1 MLLRCAGTFTVSSN
15 GVAGLVEMAPYPSIC
30 VSRVCAPRKGR
41 GERTGSESFF
51 SPRDAFFATDG
62 GRRHGIVPTVGRGA
76 GRTIGAR
83 AEGARATGA
92 VRCRPA
98 CAPVVDVPLGFL
110 LPRARTQATPRRR
123 GRRRS
128 EDGRGPSW
136 GRLICARRSR
146 GAASGLPRFWNPARG
161 ERGCARTARRTSTT
175 SLAFWL
181 GEASDARV
189 NVDRGPVTWA
199 IHTVREPNQPMTRQ
213 LGSHSKSERSTISL
227 DEISFR
233 DLSARERR
241 VQDFLCFPERTV
253 FSWVFPPVRVHL
265 SNLRNRRS
273 QKRIMSFDWLD
284 PTGFD
289 QPTYDT
295 YLERLRFAL
304 LGRTRNAKSP
314 RPCDQSI
321 ARGAAREHG
330 SDYSPGMGP
339 RESGGSRDAPPR
351 VALRRRRAVPV
362 PLAPAGRERGA
373 EAAEAR

>member
-1 MLLRCAGTFTVSSN
+1 
-15 GVAGLVEMAPYPSIC
+15 MAPYPSIC

-189 NVDRGPVTWA
+189 NA
-199 IHTVREPNQPMTRQ
+199 ETRARQ
-213 LGSHSKSERSTISL
+213 TGYPHGVPTRTNDDAPTGSSHSKSER
-227 DEISFR
+227 FR
-233 DLSARERR
+233 WMRSRFDDLSRKSR
-241 VQDFLCFPERTV
+241 FLCAERNGRFSGFFPTHVSPFKTAGRDTDHAFRPARVRTG
-253 FSWVFPPVRVHL
+253 L
-265 SNLRNRRS
+265 
-273 QKRIMSFDWLD
+273 
-284 PTGFD
+284 T
-289 QPTYDT
+289 
-295 YLERLRFAL
+295 
-304 LGRTRNAKSP
+304 
-314 RPCDQSI
+314 
-321 ARGAAREHG
+321 
-330 SDYSPGMGP
+330 
-339 RESGGSRDAPPR
+339 
-351 VALRRRRAVPV
+351 
-362 PLAPAGRERGA
+362 GRERPLIS
-373 EAAEAR
+373 RRSRR

>member
-175 SLAFWL
+175 LSRS
-181 GEASDARV
+181 GSERHQTRESMRK
-189 NVDRGPVTWA
+189 PVLVTRLSTRFA
-199 IHTVREPNQPMTRQ
+199 NGTTTMTRQ
-213 LGSHSKSERSTISL
+213 LGRTANHREISL
-227 DEISFR
+227 DQISFR

-241 VQDFLCFPERTV
+241 VRDFCARRKNGRF
-253 FSWVFPPVRVHL
+253 WVF
-265 SNLRNRRS
+265 LRFFLRTRLAFQTRETAGRGNGSRLWIDRP
-273 QKRIMSFDWLD
+273 R
-284 PTGFD
+284 TA
-289 QPTYDT
+289 YDT
-295 YLERLRFAL
+295 
-304 LGRTRNAKSP
+304 TT
-314 RPCDQSI
+314 
-321 ARGAAREHG
+321 
-330 SDYSPGMGP
+330 
-339 RESGGSRDAPPR
+339 
-351 VALRRRRAVPV
+351 VRRA
-362 PLAPAGRERGA
+362 LDRAQKL
-373 EAAEAR
+373 

>member
-189 NVDRGPVTWA
+189 NAQARARHAA
-199 IHTVREPNQPMTRQ
+199 IHTLRERNHDDDAPT
-213 LGSHSKSERSTISL
+213 GSHSKSP
-227 DEISFR
+227 R
-233 DLSARERR
+233 D
-241 VQDFLCFPERTV
+241 
-253 FSWVFPPVRVHL
+253 FS
-265 SNLRNRRS
+265 
-273 QKRIMSFDWLD
+273 
-284 PTGFD
+284 
-289 QPTYDT
+289 
-295 YLERLRFAL
+295 
-304 LGRTRNAKSP
+304 
-314 RPCDQSI
+314 
-321 ARGAAREHG
+321 G
-330 SDYSPGMGP
+330 SDLVS
-339 RESGGSRDAPPR
+339 
-351 VALRRRRAVPV
+351 
-362 PLAPAGRERGA
+362 
-373 EAAEAR
+373 